1 VARRAIGEWI
11 NTTVLGKF
19 MVMSQPWSADAYAEH
34 AGYVPAF
41 GTEWRC
47 SRIPDRSV
55 KYRSIWRDVMTRQ
68 MRRRFSPEY
77 KEQAVARLLAPGA
90 TQASVAAELGVTP
103 TQLKTWRLEL
113 EAAGSASAI
122 ERQQAEAGEL
132 ARLRQDNKRLKEE
145 VEVLR
150 KASAF
155 FAQWAAKT

>member
-1 VARRAIGEWI
+1 MNEPEI
-11 NTTVLGKF
+11 T
-19 MVMSQPWSADAYAEH
+19 P
-34 AGYVPAF
+34 PANSNHF
-41 GTEWRC
+41 RDGT
-47 SRIPDRSV
+47 
-55 KYRSIWRDVMTRQ
+55 
-68 MRRRFSPEY
+68 
-77 KEQAVARLLAPGA
+77 
-90 TQASVAAELGVTP
+90 
-103 TQLKTWRLEL
+103 L